1 MAHCTLSLRI
11 AEQSLSGLSIAL
23 RATGG
28 GEVPAQL
35 NARLGILLEGCP
47 EGRAGDHRI
56 VGVDHD
62 LHDLA
67 AGAQFLDAEGVT
79 FRGHQG
85 LGFVAP
91 QGFEHDAP
99 LGAVELQLPALA
111 GSIFLQAGGYLRLDR
126 VDLGAYG
133 RLALYGLLG
142 RRFDVA
148 FARLD
153 LRPAQ
158 LTFLRHSQ
166 VRLIYRL
173 DLIMVLPIAFRKLLN
188 DLVDLGSRKSNAQS
202 GQELNFLADS
212 EFVRRHP
219 STRCA
224 NARRLL
230 PLNHREHPDESIAR
244 RRTGRRAVSCT
255 QARSDFLLG
264 ILRRLLGIPRRI
276 ASMAPTGT
284 LPVPFG
290 LEPAPWQGLT
300 SNGTARPRLVLAQPG
315 FAL

>member
-1 MAHCTLSLRI
+1 MPHWAPGKTP
-11 AEQSLSGLSIAL
+11 AL
-23 RATGG
+23 RTT
-28 GEVPAQL
+28 
-35 NARLGILLEGCP
+35 
-47 EGRAGDHRI
+47 RA
-56 VGVDHD
+56 
-62 LHDLA
+62 A
-67 AGAQFLDAEGVT
+67 A
-79 FRGHQG
+79 
-85 LGFVAP
+85 
-91 QGFEHDAP
+91 
-99 LGAVELQLPALA
+99 
-111 GSIFLQAGGYLRLDR
+111 
-126 VDLGAYG
+126 
-133 RLALYGLLG
+133 
-142 RRFDVA
+142 FDVA

-188 DLVDLGSRKSNAQS
+188 DLIDLGSRKSNAQS

-244 RRTGRRAVSCT
+244 RRTGRRAISCT

-264 ILRRLLGIPRRI
+264 IPRRLLGIPRRI
-276 ASMAPTGT
+276 ASLANTGT

-290 LEPAPWQGLT
+290 YSLSGDCTPNGATPASLRLAGVCFVSRRAPLISAT
-300 SNGTARPRLVLAQPG
+300 PARTGRPDTTGARRPQAWGHPSTG
-315 FAL
+315 SARRSTDS

>member
-1 MAHCTLSLRI
+1 MTCTISPRALSSSTRRGNFPGPSRLGLCSAARLRARCPLAPSSCSCQPSPVRSSSPRSLR
-11 AEQSLSGLSIAL
+11 S
-23 RATGG
+23 RRVRT
-28 GEVPAQL
+28 
-35 NARLGILLEGCP
+35 
-47 EGRAGDHRI
+47 
-56 VGVDHD
+56 
-62 LHDLA
+62 
-67 AGAQFLDAEGVT
+67 
-79 FRGHQG
+79 
-85 LGFVAP
+85 
-91 QGFEHDAP
+91 
-99 LGAVELQLPALA
+99 A
-111 GSIFLQAGGYLRLDR
+111 GSWVKLP
-126 VDLGAYG
+126 
-133 RLALYGLLG
+133 LYGLLG

-188 DLVDLGSRKSNAQS
+188 DLIDLGSRKSNAQS

-230 PLNHREHPDESIAR
+230 PLNHRGHPDESIAR
-244 RRTGRRAVSCT
+244 RRTGRRAISCT

-264 ILRRLLGIPRRI
+264 IPRRLLGIPRRI
-276 ASMAPTGT
+276 ASMANVGR

-290 LEPAPWQGLT
+290 YSLSGDCTPNGATPASLG
-300 SNGTARPRLVLAQPG
+300 RLAGV
-315 FAL
+315 

>member
-1 MAHCTLSLRI
+1 MAGHAFSPALPPGRPSSTAAVPGCATLSANRRTMPHW
-11 AEQSLSGLSIAL
+11 APGKTPAL
-23 RATGG
+23 RTT
-28 GEVPAQL
+28 
-35 NARLGILLEGCP
+35 
-47 EGRAGDHRI
+47 RA
-56 VGVDHD
+56 
-62 LHDLA
+62 A
-67 AGAQFLDAEGVT
+67 A
-79 FRGHQG
+79 
-85 LGFVAP
+85 
-91 QGFEHDAP
+91 
-99 LGAVELQLPALA
+99 
-111 GSIFLQAGGYLRLDR
+111 
-126 VDLGAYG
+126 
-133 RLALYGLLG
+133 
-142 RRFDVA
+142 FDMA

-188 DLVDLGSRKSNAQS
+188 DLIDLGSRKSNAQS

-230 PLNHREHPDESIAR
+230 PLIHRGHPDESIAR
-244 RRTGRRAVSCT
+244 RRTGPRAISCT
-255 QARSDFLLG
+255 PARADFLLG
-264 ILRRLLGIPRRI
+264 IPRRLLGIPRRI

-290 LEPAPWQGLT
+290 YSLSGDLHHE
-300 SNGTARPRLVLAQPG
+300 RRDPG
-315 FAL
+315 FRPPGKAGV